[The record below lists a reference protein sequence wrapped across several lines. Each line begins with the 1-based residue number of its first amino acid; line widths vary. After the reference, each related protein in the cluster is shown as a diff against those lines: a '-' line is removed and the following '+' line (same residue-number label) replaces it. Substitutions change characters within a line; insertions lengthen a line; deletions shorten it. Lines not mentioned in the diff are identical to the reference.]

1 MVQPGLAR
9 DNEAAAMKRQNI
21 HPPGLPQRIVNGRL
35 LYSHVVA
42 VESAR
47 TIYVSGQLARDAQ
60 GNLVGK
66 GDMAKQ
72 LRQVG
77 ENIKTALAAADA
89 RLDDIVKIT
98 TFTTDID
105 EFFKHVDIRA
115 EYFGKALPASTAV
128 EVRRLSHPDF
138 LVEIEV
144 VAVTG
149 A

>member
-1 MVQPGLAR
+1 M
-9 DNEAAAMKRQNI
+9 MRQNF
-21 HPPGLPQRIVNGRL
+21 HPPGLSQRVVNGHL

-42 VESAR
+42 VEAKR

-60 GNLVGK
+60 GNIVGK

-77 ENIKTALAAADA
+77 ENIKTALAAANA
-89 RLDDIVKIT
+89 TLDDIVKIT

-144 VAVTG
+144 VAVT
-149 A
+149 AE

>member
-1 MVQPGLAR
+1 M
-9 DNEAAAMKRQNI
+9 RQNF
-21 HPPGLPQRIVNGRL
+21 HPPGLPQRVVNGHL

-42 VESAR
+42 VEAKR
-47 TIYVSGQLARDAQ
+47 TIYVSGQLARNAQ
-60 GNLVGK
+60 GNIVGK
-66 GDMAKQ
+66 GDMATQ

-77 ENIKTALAAADA
+77 ENIKTALAAANA
-89 RLDDIVKIT
+89 TLDDIVKIT

-138 LVEIEV
+138 VVEIEV
-144 VAVTG
+144 VAVT
-149 A
+149 AE

>member
-1 MVQPGLAR
+1 
-9 DNEAAAMKRQNI
+9 MKRQNI

-35 LYSHVVA
+35 LYSHVVT
-42 VESAR
+42 VEAKR
-47 TIYVSGQLARDAQ
+47 TIYVSGQLARDGE
-60 GNLVGK
+60 GNIVGK
-66 GDMAKQ
+66 GDMATQ

-77 ENIKTALAAADA
+77 KNIKIALAAANA
-89 RLDDIVKIT
+89 TLDDIVKIT

-144 VAVTG
+144 VAMTG